1 MGRGG
6 NNIFYQLIAWSN
18 WTRQHLILMFLKVT
32 SSSFMILKLHEV
44 LLYNF
49 PFCFLIIFSK
59 ERSSNMH
66 FDLKYIYHISAH

>member
-18 WTRQHLILMFLKVT
+18 WTRQHLILMFLKV
-32 SSSFMILKLHEV
+32 SFMILKLHEV

-66 FDLKYIYHISAH
+66 FDLKHICYISAL